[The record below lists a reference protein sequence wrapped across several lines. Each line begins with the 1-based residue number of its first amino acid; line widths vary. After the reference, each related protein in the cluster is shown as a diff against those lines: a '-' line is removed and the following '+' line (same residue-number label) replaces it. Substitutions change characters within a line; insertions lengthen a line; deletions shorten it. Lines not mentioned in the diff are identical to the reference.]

1 MAALPAADRDAL
13 LLRYFEGKPLRAV
26 GQALGI
32 HEEAA
37 KKRVSRAVE
46 KLRTWLAGRG
56 VVVPA
61 VGLVALLGNLPTVAA
76 PAGLAG
82 LIASAAAANTASE
95 AATTLA
101 VGAVRDWWLVQV
113 RRLMP
118 WAVAALVMVTAA
130 EPLALLVMVRSLP
143 EALTV

>member
-1 MAALPAADRDAL
+1 
-13 LLRYFEGKPLRAV
+13 
-26 GQALGI
+26 
-32 HEEAA
+32 
-37 KKRVSRAVE
+37 
-46 KLRTWLAGRG
+46 
-56 VVVPA
+56 
-61 VGLVALLGNLPTVAA
+61 LVALLGNLPTVAA

-118 WAVAALVMVTAA
+118 
-130 EPLALLVMVRSLP
+130 
-143 EALTV
+143 